1 MNTFRNKISAF
12 LTAAM
17 LMGGAA
23 MTASLTSDTAYA
35 KGNGGGGNGGGN
47 GGNAGSGGAE
57 RSDADMYP
65 PRFPSPLD
73 LLRMPGLRDHGGVD
87 LRGVP
92 PPGRIDPGVF
102 DPGRGSPAPRI
113 DPARV
118 PRGVPPPGRIDPG
131 VFDPGR
137 GSPAPRI
144 DPARVPRGGPISPLD
159 PGLFPG
165 LTPMKPDIL
174 APPTVPTRARNVD
187 RNGTVCDPYGVSVR
201 SGIRTCGD

>member
-118 PRGVPPPGRIDPG
+118 PRG
-131 VFDPGR
+131 
-137 GSPAPRI
+137 
-144 DPARVPRGGPISPLD
+144 GPISPLD

>member
-23 MTASLTSDTAYA
+23 MTASLPFDTAYA
-35 KGNGGGGNGGGN
+35 KGNGGGGNG

-65 PRFPSPLD
+65 RPPDLLRFPSPRD
-73 LLRMPGLRDHGGVD
+73 LLPAVD
-87 LRGVP
+87 LPGARWRGGP
-92 PPGRIDPGVF
+92 TGPL
-102 DPGRGSPAPRI
+102 
-113 DPARV
+113 
-118 PRGVPPPGRIDPG
+118 PG

-144 DPARVPRGGPISPLD
+144 DPARVPRGGPIFPLD

-165 LTPMKPDIL
+165 LTPREPGIP
-174 APPTVPTRARNVD
+174 APPTVSTRARNVD
-187 RNGTVCDPYGVSVR
+187 RNGPVCDPFGVSVR